1 MPLLHIR
8 PSISDQ
14 WAPLPLLTIIQNVST
29 NHTVNPLTDTPIWR
43 VIRFPSIASLSFSSG
58 VAQFSTE
65 QAAAAAGSGKPFTC
79 RSVLSTH
86 HPQQPQNTILY
97 GFINVFR
104 FVLDDGWSWPAQSQ
118 NRLIMLLFFLL
129 SSKLFALLDQI
140 CTQIHDLMISRSR

>member
-118 NRLIMLLFFLL
+118 NRLIKLLSSLL